1 MTTVS
6 QHSFDLASE
15 KGNVAS
21 APTLCRLATELCMY
35 VIAHTFCAV
44 HSRMLLSMF
53 PLLFTAQALRL
64 ALYDLASNG
73 DFAVFA
79 LYDLA
84 SDGEVVAFAL
94 YDLASDGDF
103 VVCPCLCY
111 LFGKAFTAAR
121 SEFSNLFGYAV
132 VHCRLLESAILSW
145 KADHSG
151 AGSMSSALR
160 I

>member
-1 MTTVS
+1 MRLPCSLLTMRLQVDS
-6 QHSFDLASE
+6 SMSVWNC
-15 KGNVAS
+15 NVPLRMCGFVFFFNSGARHVRHR
-21 APTLCRLATELCMY
+21 T
-35 VIAHTFCAV
+35 HTFSV
-44 HSRMLLSMF
+44 VRSTMLPSMF
-53 PLLFTAQALRL
+53 PLLFTAQALRW
-64 ALYDLASNG
+64 
-73 DFAVFA
+73 A

-132 VHCRLLESAILSW
+132 VHCRLLESSILSW

>member
-15 KGNVAS
+15 KGNVAP

-35 VIAHTFCAV
+35 VIAHTFCVV

-73 DFAVFA
+73 DFVVFA
-79 LYDLA
+79 I
-84 SDGEVVAFAL
+84 

-103 VVCPCLCY
+103 VVCPCLF
-111 LFGKAFTAAR
+111 LSFFDLVSKSANSAFLLHGTATTV
-121 SEFSNLFGYAV
+121 GGVTV
-132 VHCRLLESAILSW
+132 VRRGDYVLSSLRQRL
-145 KADHSG
+145 HSG
-151 AGSMSSALR
+151 KYSKKKQENAWFAHPS
-160 I
+160 